1 MIKAKEQELIKV
13 LQFIIAII
21 ILTSMPSC
29 YTCWVK
35 TMPGKDFK
43 RNYKNCYDEAN
54 TGLDSIIP
62 INGFYYTIRN
72 YDTWNHDLKRT
83 VPKTDTVSMVFY
95 SDGLFYSHIH
105 WGNYIVNRDTI
116 ITNTFPPPCGMSWG
130 GWESKYLINDDKTL
144 KIIAGRPLRTESNQ
158 ITEQYTKRRQ
168 ENRDKKSNAFFVQS
182 DSLPNRNDCWLLDA
196 EWFKCDKE

>member
-1 MIKAKEQELIKV
+1 MIKAKGQELIKV

-21 ILTSMPSC
+21 ILNSMSSC

-144 KIIAGRPLRTESNQ
+144 KIIAGRPLRTESKQ
-158 ITEQYTKRRQ
+158 ITEQYTERRQ

-196 EWFKCDKE
+196 EWFKCDK